1 MSKEDAVEIQELYC
15 KWCPKDCQNLTR
27 AEKLGCLASGGF
39 ADELKSLGYV
49 QLDPDQSLP
58 TQAQFLSEIGKFS
71 DVERKTYKQGQQ
83 DMLNNRFR
91 KIK

>member
-1 MSKEDAVEIQELYC
+1 MNKEAIEKITTLLRSEIQ
-15 KWCPKDCQNLTR
+15 
-27 AEKLGCLASGGF
+27 LGKHQMTA
-39 ADELKSLGYV
+39 ADVIAKKIDAIYKSLGYV